1 MVLRLGGFFSSL
13 RFTLL
18 NLTQNKFS
26 KSYHQILNHNNP
38 NIIKRF
44 VMTYLPVYFL
54 EASDVVRYRTTSLL
68 DDISDA
74 D

>member
-1 MVLRLGGFFSSL
+1 ML
-13 RFTLL
+13 
-18 NLTQNKFS
+18 K
-26 KSYHQILNHNNP
+26 KSCHQILVKTK
-38 NIIKRF
+38 IMKLISGF
-44 VMTYLPVYFL
+44 VISYLPVCLL